1 MGFNLKNSIKASV
14 QKTTTAIKKEV
25 TKPTVLQGLQKAT
38 QITAGIVSLTPVGKA
53 LVVAST
59 VIANKATNSNAAS
72 SYLGTDKNNSTLSML
87 PGGMLAQQ
95 ILKVAD
101 PSLSDKLNST
111 LPDPKKMVVG
121 DAKRLTTAAIKN
133 PSSLSSV
140 AHAVVSDNKKQI
152 TTNPMVSLV
161 NKQLVKPTAT
171 LFNPAIR
178 GIVAKP
184 SLFMSVAKPIVNM
197 QRSTISNVVI
207 PKITQLG
214 IRPSIGDVAI
224 PNRSTLGVLNHIP
237 PVVRPS
243 FLPKPVNNS
252 SMFVQQTTL
261 PMADPTPEI
270 SAIQQVIN
278 DVTPPTPPEAQ
289 TTIQENTNAEV
300 VDKPMALVPSTSTLP
315 ILTTPPPTAIVNP
328 QASKGSL
335 WDIIMHLFGIK

>member
-14 QKTTTAIKKEV
+14 QKTTTVIKKEV

-38 QITAGIVSLTPVGKA
+38 QITAGIVSLTPAGKA
-53 LVVAST
+53 LVMATT

-111 LPDPKKMVVG
+111 LPDPKKMVIG

-140 AHAVVSDNKKQI
+140 AHAVASDNKKQI

-161 NKQLVKPTAT
+161 NRQLVKPTAT

-207 PKITQLG
+207 PKITSLG
-214 IRPSIGDVAI
+214 IKPSLGDIAI
-224 PNRSTLGVLNHIP
+224 PNRSTLGILNHTPVIP
-237 PVVRPS
+237 RPPLIS
-243 FLPKPVNNS
+243 KPALMYDQDN
-252 SMFVQQTTL
+252 TL
-261 PMADPTPEI
+261 PMANPTPEV

-278 DVTPPTPPEAQ
+278 DVIPPTTEVIS
-289 TTIQENTNAEV
+289 TIKENKNVED
-300 VDKPMALVPSTSTLP
+300 VDQPMVLVPSTSTLP
-315 ILTTPPPTAIVNP
+315 ILTTPSPMALANP
-328 QASKGSL
+328 QTSKGSF
-335 WDIIMHLFGIK
+335 WDIIMHFFFR